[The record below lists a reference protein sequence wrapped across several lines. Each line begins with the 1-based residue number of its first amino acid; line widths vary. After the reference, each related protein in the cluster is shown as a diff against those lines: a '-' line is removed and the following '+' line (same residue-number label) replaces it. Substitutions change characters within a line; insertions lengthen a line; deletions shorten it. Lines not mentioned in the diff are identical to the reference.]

1 MAVFLGGS
9 SNMPTLPPRP
19 RSKDLRKG
27 RVSLPGQIYHITTV
41 TIDRAPVFA
50 DWRSARVLVN
60 ALREAQT
67 RGLTTTWA
75 FVVMPDHLHWL
86 MQLVNDASLPKVVGS
101 VKAVTAHKLGQS
113 IWQGGF
119 HDHALRREDD
129 VMEVARYIVANPLR
143 AGLVEQLADY
153 PHWDAVWL

>member
-1 MAVFLGGS
+1 
-9 SNMPTLPPRP
+9 MPITPPKP
-19 RSKDLRKG
+19 RSSDLRKG
-27 RVSLPGQIYHITTV
+27 RVSLSGQVYHITTV
-41 TIDRAPVFA
+41 TTNRTPVFA
-50 DWRSARVLVN
+50 DWRAARMLIN

-67 RGLTTTWA
+67 RGAATTLA

-86 MQLVNDASLPKVVGS
+86 LQLEGDALLPKVVGS
-101 VKAVTAHKLGQS
+101 VKAVTAHKLGQQ

-129 VMEVARYIVANPLR
+129 VMETARYIVANPLR